1 MLASRLTEVRS
12 RLLVS
17 ALLGVLLSA
26 MANPRWFE
34 RYVDFPVL
42 LAFAGLAVVAGVTLG
57 RIDRERWLLAGLI
70 AVGSFL
76 WFL

>member
-1 MLASRLTEVRS
+1 
-12 RLLVS
+12 
-17 ALLGVLLSA
+17 
-26 MANPRWFE
+26 MANVRWYE

-42 LAFAGLAVVAGVTLG
+42 LVFAGLALVAGVTLG